1 MSSASLLT
9 IGRFARACR
18 LSIKALRIYDELGLL
33 PPARI
38 DASGY
43 RYYAREQARDAIAIG
58 LLRSLDVPLASIKS
72 LLAARDSSAI
82 TDGLLTERTRRER
95 QLATAKESLFCV
107 ERIMRD
113 GALLPYQIEIRDEP
127 AHSLFTLEKIT
138 QPEFHVEAGYELFQS
153 LAKALTAAELDV
165 VPPVM
170 CLLPDPPDDDTMILQ
185 LGSTVPEPLA
195 TLHLPASRFAF
206 TVHRGPYEELAL
218 AQHAVLAW
226 IQERGLT
233 PIGSMREIYLDDP
246 KHFAPEKVRTE
257 IGIPI
262 AD

>member
-38 DASGY
+38 
-43 RYYAREQARDAIAIG
+43 
-58 LLRSLDVPLASIKS
+58 
-72 LLAARDSSAI
+72 
-82 TDGLLTERTRRER
+82 
-95 QLATAKESLFCV
+95 
-107 ERIMRD
+107 
-113 GALLPYQIEIRDEP
+113 
-127 AHSLFTLEKIT
+127 
-138 QPEFHVEAGYELFQS
+138 
-153 LAKALTAAELDV
+153 
-165 VPPVM
+165 
-170 CLLPDPPDDDTMILQ
+170 
-185 LGSTVPEPLA
+185 
-195 TLHLPASRFAF
+195 
-206 TVHRGPYEELAL
+206 VHRGPYEELAL

-233 PIGSMREIYLDDP
+233 PIGAMREIYLDDP